1 MAKIQAGFGREIYSP
16 DVPIR
21 IRYEQYT
28 NKILTDVMVTCV
40 CLSDGENMTL
50 IFSNDFRNFLQ
61 DFIDA
66 VKELVSTGTGVPK
79 DHIMITC
86 THNHSGPDVT
96 YFQGD
101 DIKDWWQRIGG
112 PATLKA
118 ARDAIADLSD
128 CTTVKSGKSH
138 VENVTFVRRYFKEDN
153 TFSSIEGSI
162 TPAPIA
168 RHETEADTELRALRF
183 VREGKKD
190 IVITNFQVHA
200 ATAAGVVKEYVC
212 SDFLHKFRET
222 VEASGDCLALYLQGG
237 CGNLNT
243 YSLVPGNTAACNTD
257 FDRVG
262 TLIGEGT
269 LRALEEGTEH
279 ATDGPL
285 WVRTEEYTGI
295 CNHSRDGEV
304 EKARETMAEAGKMK
318 FASAF
323 EERAFYR
330 EHGFSSRRNANGV
343 ITKSKLPP
351 TQQVPLSTVCFGNV
365 GLTFTPFEMFDSNC
379 VQVRECSP
387 FDMTFTVGYTNGRH
401 HYLPSA
407 YAFSN
412 QGYEPSECFYVP
424 GTGETI
430 SLELLRQLNKAKKEL

>member
-1 MAKIQAGFGREIYSP
+1 MAKLQIGYGREIYSP

-40 CLSDGENMTL
+40 CLSDGENTTL
-50 IFSNDFRNFLQ
+50 IFSNDFRNFMQ

-66 VKELVSTGTGVPK
+66 VKELVHNGTGIPK

-96 YFQGD
+96 YFSGP
-101 DIKDWWQRIGG
+101 DISDWWARIGG

-118 ARDAIADLSD
+118 AKDAIADL
-128 CTTVKSGKSH
+128 TEVKSVKGGYSN
-138 VENVTFVRRYFKEDN
+138 VENVNFVRRYFKEDG

-162 TPAPIA
+162 TAAPIA
-168 RHETEADTELRALRF
+168 RHESEADTELRALRF
-183 VREGKKD
+183 EREGKKD
-190 IVITNFQVHA
+190 VVITNFQVHA
-200 ATAAGVVKEYVC
+200 ATAAGPAKEFVC
-212 SDFLHKFRET
+212 SDFLHMFRTT
-222 VEASGDCLALYLQGG
+222 VEEKGDCLSLYLQGG

-243 YSLVPGNTAACNTD
+243 YSQVPGNTEACNSNYD
-257 FDRVG
+257 KVG
-262 TLIGEGT
+262 RLIGEGT
-269 LRALEEGTEH
+269 LRALEEGVEQEIG
-279 ATDGPL
+279 DSL
-285 WVRTEEYTGI
+285 WVKTEEYTGI
-295 CNHSRDGEV
+295 CNHSRDGDV

-318 FASAF
+318 FANPR

-351 TQQVPLSTVCFGNV
+351 TQQIPLSTVCFGNV
-365 GLTFTPFEMFDSNC
+365 GLTFTPFEMFDSNS

-412 QGYEPSECFYVP
+412 LGYESSECFYIP

-430 SLELLRQLNKAKKEL
+430 SLELLKQLQKAKKAL